1 MTISQFTAYPEKGP
15 YSDDKRRVLNATID
29 KYVNDVIA
37 LFPAYATTTWYKDK
51 YTPLVTHADF
61 GRDHNQNLQ
70 AQLCV
75 VGLQARGSFKELY
88 EELIEH
94 VPYLMDYLTVSS
106 RAWALEEPSQ
116 SSMAAKDFAS
126 IVTVPPTT
134 PTTAITEALGEH
146 KDKLES
152 TLKGLDEATGVAR
165 GRRNLQHDFDDDEED
180 DDGEDED
187 QDDEEEEVLDFN
199 QKWSPTGDNDEDEF
213 AIRDIYTQTIPKDR
227 SSKATK
233 QLTLTQLADPDSD
246 TRIMLKTKRKEK
258 TSAKTVRTTAEEAI
272 YRKMQGKATEQA
284 AINKALKES
293 LEEQK
298 MKMEAQRK
306 QSEDL
311 KQKLELFLKT
321 GTQPALNLSS
331 NTAAQ
336 AVKPH
341 PQSLT
346 DPANVQL
353 AQDFLVLNPNK
364 NSNKFF
370 SYFHEG
376 IGYIMQP
383 QNYEYSRL
391 PKMKIKYYVDTI
403 GLMRNITIHAAQF
416 GIFINQ
422 IEDIEAWDD
431 RSSNP
436 PTCPYNDDLTYECD
450 KVYTIAANKIYTKLS
465 NTIKLLHPVLQQSF
479 NEAGQYADGFIALYY
494 LQSYG
499 NPKFR
504 DRSVDMPKPELGNSR
519 DITLFCRN
527 LHNYSMYKT
536 LTGDA
541 PTKLNLYEYMITQ
554 INENFPGEYT
564 KGIKDVEDKINVWRA
579 LSKNP
584 AIGPTQPFP
593 QEAEIEGGNFAFAI
607 MRKYTEAEARTLFQR
622 DEGNDDEE
630 DVIIIDKVEAEVMAM
645 GQRGYDKGKPRTSR
659 YNTSDYQKGNNRNQ
673 GGWNDRNSNNR
684 TQGGWNDKNR
694 SQRRGNISRGPD
706 TKTGYT
712 PWKYREGVYCSM
724 CGGEG
729 HEAKEDGC
737 FATGR
742 FLRMIKNIDTTTY
755 KRIKDKYGDLVK
767 TIDRKLQDSIDN
779 RASRRKERNAKVTYM
794 ELADKAWEVY
804 DTDDDAREICI
815 NCAYSIFPD
824 IASDSDDEN
833 YEDAEQSA

>member
-1 MTISQFTAYPEKGP
+1 MTISEFTAYPEKGP
-15 YSDDKRRVLNATID
+15 YSDDKRRTLNATID
-29 KYVNDVIA
+29 KYVNDVITIC
-37 LFPAYATTTWYKDK
+37 PAYATTTWYKDR
-51 YTPLVTHADF
+51 YTPLVAHADF
-61 GRDHNQNLQ
+61 GKDHSQNLQ

-75 VGLQARGSFKELY
+75 IGLQARGSHKEFY
-88 EELIEH
+88 EELVENI
-94 VPYLMDYLTVSS
+94 PYLMDYLTVFA
-106 RAWALEEPSQ
+106 RAWALKEPSQ
-116 SSMAAKDFAS
+116 SSMAAKDYAS
-126 IVTVPPTT
+126 IVTIPPTT

-146 KDKLES
+146 EDKLES
-152 TLKGLDEATGVAR
+152 TLKGLDEATGVAI
-165 GRRNLQHDFDDDEED
+165 GQRNLQQDFSENEEDEDED
-180 DDGEDED
+180 DD
-187 QDDEEEEVLDFN
+187 EEEVLDFN
-199 QKWSPTGDNDEDEF
+199 NKWIPTGDNDEDEF
-213 AIRDIYTQTIPKDR
+213 EIRDISTQTNPKDGP
-227 SSKATK
+227 SKATK
-233 QLTLTQLADPDSD
+233 QLTLTQLADPDSV
-246 TRIMLKTKRKEK
+246 TRTMLKSKHREK
-258 TSAKTVRTTAEEAI
+258 TIAK
-272 YRKMQGKATEQA
+272 TEQA
-284 AINKALKES
+284 AINKAMKES

-298 MKMEAQRK
+298 IKMEAQRK

-311 KQKLELFLKT
+311 QKKLDLFLKT
-321 GTQPALNLSS
+321 GIQPALNLSS
-331 NTAAQ
+331 NMTAQ
-336 AVKPH
+336 AIKPH
-341 PQSLT
+341 PQSLS
-346 DPANVQL
+346 DPANLQL

-431 RSSNP
+431 RSTNP
-436 PTCPYNDDLTYECD
+436 PTCPYNDDLTHQCD

-465 NTIKLLHPVLQQSF
+465 HTIKLLHPVLQQSF

-504 DRSVDMPKPELGNSR
+504 DRSVEMPKPELGNSR

-630 DVIIIDKVEAEVMAM
+630 EVIIIDKVEAEVMAM
-645 GQRGYDKGKPRTSR
+645 GQRYDKGKPRTSK

-694 SQRRGNISRGPD
+694 SQRRGNTSRGPD

-755 KRIKDKYGDLVK
+755 KRIKEKYGDLVK

-824 IASDSDDEN
+824 IASDSDDED